1 MPDMDRG
8 ARAGHTLAFV
18 SVTAHRKQ
26 TENGFGQ
33 SDTGTRTA
41 VTLTLARPGPEPT
54 GPANAKG
61 PP

>member
-41 VTLTLARPGPEPT
+41 VTLTLA
-54 GPANAKG
+54 
-61 PP
+61 